1 MSSPL
6 LAARYQPPLLGGAAN
21 FVGVHLDVANSLLVE
36 WGHYLGPME
45 RPFGWQAFVLDVAGD
60 PVSVAVSAS
69 TVSSTVAGLDRGEVV
84 ELARLCSA
92 PSARWATRPTLRLWR
107 EVGAACWLNKYP
119 DWRLSAAVAYS
130 QNARHGGD
138 IYRFDGWERVT
149 DRAGAPS
156 GPGATWSRQRGAEH
170 PAAGRKSLWLWRYGE
185 VITSA

>member
-1 MSSPL
+1 MSSPVL
-6 LAARYQPPLLGGAAN
+6 ARYQPSMVRPYATAL
-21 FVGVHLDVANSLLVE
+21 VGVPLDVANSLLVE

-45 RPFGWQAFVLDVAGD
+45 RPFGWQAFVLDIAGE

-69 TVSSTVAGLDRGEVV
+69 TVSSTVAGLARSEVV

-92 PSARWATRPTLRLWR
+92 PTARWATRPTLRLWR
-107 EVGAACWLNKYP
+107 EVGAPCWLNKYP

-138 IYRFDGWERVT
+138 IYRFDGWTRVT

-156 GPGATWSRQRGAEH
+156 GPGSTWSRQRGAEH
-170 PAAGRKSLWLWRYGE
+170 PAAGPKSLWLWRYEAVAGE
-185 VITSA
+185 